1 MNRERAEVLGSVIAA
16 CESTLNGAGRCSRDE
31 WAQVSQTFD
40 AAWAEL
46 VEGGWTFA
54 GGEVTRRSGW
64 VVSYRVVL

>member
-16 CESTLNGAGRCSRDE
+16 CESTLNGAGRCSRED
-31 WAQVSQTFD
+31 WRQASQTFD

-54 GGEVTRRSGW
+54 DGEVARRGGS
-64 VVSYRVVL
+64 VVSYRVVI